1 MNIDKLLGNLSDD
14 QKDLLRKTLND
25 LDRVVEETLDI
36 IKETSEDEDLKK
48 EKEPTNIDKDF
59 TVKNGD
65 TNKKGR
71 IKVKG
76 GKNKWEDTGEL
87 SHIETPDFERTE
99 RRRSPPKKTEVI
111 CHVCGKTF
119 KVSPKLVYGEYHR
132 CNRCTGR

>member
-14 QKDLLRKTLND
+14 QKDLLRQTLND
-25 LDRVVEETLDI
+25 LDQAAEEA
-36 IKETSEDEDLKK
+36 SE
-48 EKEPTNIDKDF
+48 EKGPPNIDKDF
-59 TVKNGD
+59 TVKNRD
-65 TNKKGR
+65 TNKKR
-71 IKVKG
+71 RTKVKG

-99 RRRSPPKKTEVI
+99 RRRSPPKKTEVS

>member
-14 QKDLLRKTLND
+14 QKDLLRQTLND
-25 LDRVVEETLDI
+25 LDQAAEEAA
-36 IKETSEDEDLKK
+36 EEVSE
-48 EKEPTNIDKDF
+48 EKGPPNIDKDF
-59 TVKNGD
+59 TVKNRD
-65 TNKKGR
+65 TNKKR
-71 IKVKG
+71 RTKVKG

-99 RRRSPPKKTEVI
+99 RRRSPPKKTEVS

-119 KVSPKLVYGEYHR
+119 KVNPKLVYGEYHR

>member
-1 MNIDKLLGNLSDD
+1 MNIDELLGNLSDD
-14 QKDLLRKTLND
+14 QKDLLRQTLND
-25 LDRVVEETLDI
+25 LDQVVEEA
-36 IKETSEDEDLKK
+36 SEE
-48 EKEPTNIDKDF
+48 EEPASVGEDF
-59 TVKNGD
+59 TVKNRD
-65 TNKKGR
+65 SNKKR
-71 IKVKG
+71 RTKVKG

-99 RRRSPPKKTEVI
+99 RRRSPPKKTEVN